1 MKPLFPSI
9 VVRSA
14 IVVIGLFIAI
24 QMVPYG
30 HDHNNPPMVREPAWD
45 SAATRELARRACFD
59 CHSNQTVWPWYA
71 GIAPASWLIYNDVV
85 EGRGKLNFSDWLG
98 GRREGEKAG
107 EIRKEIE
114 EGEMPPIQY
123 RLAHPG
129 ARLSGE
135 EKGFLIK
142 GLTATV
148 SGK

>member
-1 MKPLFPSI
+1 MNRLFPRI
-9 VVRSA
+9 IVRSA
-14 IVVIGLFIAI
+14 VVAIGLFIAI
-24 QMVPYG
+24 QLVPYG
-30 HDHNNPPMVREPAWD
+30 HEHNNPPVVREPAWD

-71 GIAPASWLIYNDVV
+71 GIAPVSWLIYNDVV

-135 EKGFLIK
+135 EKGLLIK